1 MDRRSF
7 VRRLPGV
14 AGAVA
19 AAGALAS
26 GGCGGASWLMPTNL
40 GGRLAVPAAAVGRE
54 GVFVAHPS
62 DKRPIFVSRDE
73 AGRARAVHAR
83 CTHRGCQ
90 PEPVA
95 GRLECPCHGSEFTF
109 EGAVLE
115 GPAREPLRR
124 FTVSE
129 EGGDVVIRLG
139 GGRP

>member
-1 MDRRSF
+1 MLGGSF
-7 VRRLPGV
+7 SRPLPG
-14 AGAVA
+14 GGGGGP

-26 GGCGGASWLMPTNL
+26 GGCGGASYLVPTNL

-109 EGAVLE
+109 EGVVLG

-124 FTVSE
+124 FAVSE